1 MITCFKK
8 QTLKNSTLS
17 LVCPVIFIWICTF
30 DASNNLGLIR
40 IQKGRHENFFDCIL
54 LNSND
59 INLISLVLGN
69 IHAIRHKEKQTK
81 N

>member
-1 MITCFKK
+1 M
-8 QTLKNSTLS
+8 
-17 LVCPVIFIWICTF
+17 
-30 DASNNLGLIR
+30 R

-69 IHAIRHKEKQTK
+69 IHALRHEEKQTK
-81 N
+81 S